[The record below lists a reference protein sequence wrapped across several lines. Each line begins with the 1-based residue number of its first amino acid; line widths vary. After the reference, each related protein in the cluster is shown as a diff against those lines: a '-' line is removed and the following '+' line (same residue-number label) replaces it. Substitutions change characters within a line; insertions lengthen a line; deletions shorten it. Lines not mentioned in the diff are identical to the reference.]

1 MGWDGMGWD
10 GMGCIVTYRIS
21 SCRQHASFVIIL
33 VFANYYYKIP
43 LRADM
48 IRLTPVVNVSS
59 LAMLQI
65 PPTTAAAAASATTT
79 ATSHRMMI
87 ELIHSIPFHS
97 SEISR
102 STIPTKKRVVYRKS
116 QTDNKIYVTN

>member
-1 MGWDGMGWD
+1 MCMFAMGWD

-79 ATSHRMMI
+79 ATATSHRMRIGRM
-87 ELIHSIPFHS
+87 SQ
-97 SEISR
+97 R
-102 STIPTKKRVVYRKS
+102 AKKRVVYRKS

>member
-1 MGWDGMGWD
+1 MMGWD

-79 ATSHRMMI
+79 ATSHR
-87 ELIHSIPFHS
+87 
-97 SEISR
+97 
-102 STIPTKKRVVYRKS
+102 TKKRVVYRKF
-116 QTDNKIYVTN
+116 KIADRQQNLCHELSCASD